1 MRPPWEDKPME
12 SLRLYLSASPET
24 KYFFLLASVFAGV
37 VCFLVGF
44 YFSFI
49 RPLRE
54 KQRLSKRLWGSS
66 KKNLVPAQLFKIQT
80 QGQDSPLLTMVKT
93 VAGWGKVENLQC
105 SLYQADIFSPAE
117 SFLSVVGILACAGYL
132 IGTLLGAFYW
142 RIILAGGL
150 GALPL
155 LYLRLK
161 KQLKARRFERQMPE
175 GMDLLSRSLR
185 AGHTLQSAMEIVSNE
200 MGQPL
205 GLEMKI
211 AFEEQRLG
219 LGLNKAL
226 RRLAERVASQDLRF
240 FVTAVLIQTETGGN
254 LAEILENIG
263 QLVRERLQLKSKIRG
278 LTAEGRFSALILGLL
293 PFGIFAIL
301 YYVNRD
307 YLAVLFNDPLGHR
320 LMLGGIISLALG
332 ILWMKKMVQIKV

>member
-1 MRPPWEDKPME
+1 ME
-12 SLRLYLSASPET
+12 SLRAYFSATPET
-24 KYFFLLASVFAGV
+24 EYLFLLASVFAGV

-49 RPLRE
+49 RPVSE
-54 KQRLSKRLWGSS
+54 KQWLSKRLWGDRQ
-66 KKNLVPAQLFKIQT
+66 KNLVQTRLFKTQT
-80 QGQDSPLLTMVKT
+80 QVQDSPLMT
-93 VAGWGKVENLQC
+93 VFKAMAVWGKVENLQR
-105 SLYQADIFSPAE
+105 SLYQADIFYRPE
-117 SFLSVVGILACAGYL
+117 TFLGVAGILACAGYL
-132 IGTLLGAFYW
+132 LGTLLGAFYW
-142 RIILAGGL
+142 RIILAAGL
-150 GALPL
+150 GALPF
-155 LYLRLK
+155 LYLRFK
-161 KQLKARRFERQMPE
+161 RQLKARRLEMQMPE
-175 GMDLLSRSLR
+175 GMDLISRSLR
-185 AGHTLQSAMEIVSNE
+185 AGHTLQSAMEIVGGE
-200 MGQPL
+200 IDQPL

-219 LGLNKAL
+219 LDLNRAL
-226 RRLAERVASQDLRF
+226 HRLADRVDSQDLQF

-301 YYVNRD
+301 YYLNRD
-307 YLAVLFNDPLGHR
+307 YLMVLFNDPLGHR